1 MGVGRS
7 RSRQRGIAFI
17 DGLSSRR
24 RFRQGANGSSDGPRQ
39 LTEAAM
45 RKLLVLL
52 VALTMGCGV
61 AAGVTINH
69 ASAFVDDATQRILVV
84 RI

>member
-1 MGVGRS
+1 
-7 RSRQRGIAFI
+7 
-17 DGLSSRR
+17 
-24 RFRQGANGSSDGPRQ
+24 
-39 LTEAAM
+39 M